1 VSTPKSCVGG
11 KIRSSKRRKTRTRRK
26 IQKKRVV
33 SSSRLSDGSFD
44 NNPTFRASVDEAWF
58 DSNLAFETD
67 CDDDFHSVQEGTSKS
82 FNILLLRHRIIIS
95 LLFQCLLDLFQIR
108 CQ

>member
-1 VSTPKSCVGG
+1 MSTPKSCVGG

-44 NNPTFRASVDEAWF
+44 NHDRSFSNPTFRGLSL
-58 DSNLAFETD
+58 SNLSNSKNPSFVSL
-67 CDDDFHSVQEGTSKS
+67 CISIDFGLCSVFFDRFGFVGYRLSCV
-82 FNILLLRHRIIIS
+82 S
-95 LLFQCLLDLFQIR
+95 LKVLID
-108 CQ
+108 